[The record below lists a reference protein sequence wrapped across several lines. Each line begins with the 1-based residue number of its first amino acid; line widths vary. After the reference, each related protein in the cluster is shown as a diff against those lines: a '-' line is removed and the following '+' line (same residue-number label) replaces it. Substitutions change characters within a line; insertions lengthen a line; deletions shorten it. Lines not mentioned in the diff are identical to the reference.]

1 MTDNQI
7 IELFFGRSENAIDE
21 TDKKYGAYCRKIS
34 MNILSSREDCEE
46 AVKRYI
52 SQGLEHHTSDKTK
65 PA

>member
-46 AVKRYI
+46 AVNDTYLK
-52 SQGLEHHTSDKTK
+52 
-65 PA
+65 A